1 MMRLEKVFYLTNP
14 TTKDLENFID
24 MYVFKYILILLARC
38 KVFYEGRAKSQLEEG
53 DRVIIIKP
61 DGAFLIHK
69 DKKREP
75 VNWQPSGS
83 SIIWEVEDNFFILK
97 SIRRKPKEE
106 LKVVIS
112 EVYHACAFN
121 CEDYEEINLR
131 GSESEMA
138 EMIFRNPDLIEEGFK
153 PISREYQIPT
163 GIVDILGK
171 DKENKW
177 VILELKRRRADLQAV
192 SQLKRYVEYFKN
204 KYGEDKV
211 RGILVSPS
219 LTTGAEKLL
228 KEENLEFKRLNPPK
242 GSKRDLKHN
251 IKTKKTTVLDEWL

>member
-1 MMRLEKVFYLTNP
+1 MGKVFHLTNP
-14 TTKDLENFID
+14 TTKDLEDF
-24 MYVFKYILILLARC
+24 MGVYLYTHILILLARC
-38 KVFYEGRAKSQLEEG
+38 RVFYEGRAKSQLEEG

-61 DGAFLIHK
+61 DGTFLIHK

-75 VNWQPSGS
+75 VNWQPPGS
-83 SIIWEVEDNFFILK
+83 SIIWKVEDNCFILE

-121 CEDYEEINLR
+121 CEDYEELNLT

-138 EMIFRNPDLIEEGFK
+138 EMIFRNPNLIEKGFK

-163 GIVDILGK
+163 GVIDILGK
-171 DKENKW
+171 DKDERW

-192 SQLKRYVEYFKN
+192 SQLKRYVEYFKS
-204 KYGEDKV
+204 KYGRDKV
-211 RGILVSPS
+211 RGILVAPS
-219 LTTGAEKLL
+219 LTVGAERLL
-228 KEENLEFKRLNPPK
+228 KEENLEFRKLNPPK
-242 GSKRDLKHN
+242 SSKKDLKQN
-251 IKTKKTTVLDEWL
+251 IKSKKTAVLDEWL